1 MSSVLKIDIKITGD
15 KELMSSLRRLTNNM
29 TDFKPEL
36 QTVGDFLK
44 DYYGSLLFK
53 TEGAILGSRW
63 INLKPSY
70 EFQKRKQWAGR
81 GILERTG
88 KLKRGYEHKA
98 EPMVLTVAN
107 TTDYAKYHHLGGP
120 IIPQRKLIGFSGDTE
135 NKIISVFTR
144 AVLVRLNKS

>member
-15 KELMSSLRRLTNNM
+15 KELMASLRRLTNDM
-29 TDFKPEL
+29 KDFKPEL

-63 INLKPSY
+63 VNLKPYY
-70 EFQKRKQWAGR
+70 EFKKRKAWGGK

-88 KLKRGYEHKA
+88 TLKRSYEYDA
-98 EPMVLTVAN
+98 EPLVLTVAN
-107 TTDYAKYHHLGGP
+107 TTDYAKYHHFGGP
-120 IIPQRKLIGFSGDTE
+120 IIPQRKLIGFSDTTAD
-135 NKIISVFTR
+135 KVISVFTK